1 MKVKVFSESETF
13 QQSLLTDTRR
23 LALLDNHLSLCP
35 SLIWSNMY
43 SCIIISEPL
52 LLSTSCLTS
61 LLFRLQLFKLTF
73 QNNLITTTIMILIL
87 CLPAFYFPTLHF
99 NNNNNNTINI
109 WSDQP
114 QNSPNLFI
122 QTFQHT
128 LTVDDMPMGLIGFTI
143 RAGKPSWK
151 KW

>member
-1 MKVKVFSESETF
+1 MPDQPFVSIKTF
-13 QQSLLTDTRR
+13 QANFSKQSYHNNNNDI
-23 LALLDNHLSLCP
+23 DIVP
-35 SLIWSNMY
+35 SSI
-43 SCIIISEPL
+43 
-52 LLSTSCLTS
+52 
-61 LLFRLQLFKLTF
+61 LFPPQSS
-73 QNNLITTTIMILIL
+73 
-87 CLPAFYFPTLHF
+87 LHF

-143 RAGKPSWK
+143 RAGKPS
-151 KW
+151 